1 MPEINPYT
9 PPLSNP
15 LIENGHE
22 DTQLFNTRQRIGRL
36 RYSAYLSLIYLFV
49 FLFVVIFGFIAGY
62 VNIDSEL
69 NQSNIFDIIKY
80 IAIGLLYLFIF
91 ISIII
96 LNTRRVYDL
105 NQRRWLAWAVLI
117 PIVGIVVM
125 LYMFIAPGTQGPN
138 TYGLPPK
145 KNSIAVIIGGL
156 IIPVIMIFSLLVA
169 LLSPSLIH

>member
-36 RYSAYLSLIYLFV
+36 RYSAYLGLIYLCII
-49 FLFVVIFGFIAGY
+49 LFTFIFSVIVASVDI
-62 VNIDSEL
+62 N
-69 NQSNIFDIIKY
+69 SNLFNTIEIIF
-80 IAIGLLYLFIF
+80 IGLAYLFIF
-91 ISIII
+91 IAVII

-105 NQRRWLAWAVLI
+105 NQRRWLVWTVFI
-117 PIVGIVVM
+117 PIIGIFVM
-125 LYMFIAPGTQGPN
+125 LYMFFAPGTQGPN

-156 IIPVIMIFSLLVA
+156 IIPVMMIFSLLVA